1 MGLGIPMVI
10 LICIIP
16 AVIVAAEIIYRRKDE

>member
-1 MGLGIPMVI
+1 MGLNIPMVI

-16 AVIVAAEIIYRRKDE
+16 VVIVAAEIIYRRKDE

>member
-1 MGLGIPMVI
+1 MGLDIPMAI

-16 AVIVAAEIIYRRKDE
+16 AAIVAAEIIYRRKNE